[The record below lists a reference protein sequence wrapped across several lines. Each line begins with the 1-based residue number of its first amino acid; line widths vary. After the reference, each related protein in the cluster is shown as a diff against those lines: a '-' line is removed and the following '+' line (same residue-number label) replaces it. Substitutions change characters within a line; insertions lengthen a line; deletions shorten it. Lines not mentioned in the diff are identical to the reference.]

1 LDAYEGLILKQIH
14 FKESS
19 KILHLYTENGH
30 LSVLVHGAKKLS
42 SPFLHLTENLN
53 WIRFYATG
61 KEMKTL
67 SDGELIADF
76 SVLKANLEKFTC
88 AQHITEMLS
97 FFYESQYDHKKMYE
111 FVLKILRKIE
121 TETEYLPYVYMFE
134 LKYLFLLGVAPN
146 FNTCAACGATETLR
160 FSVQDGGFACPLH
173 TTTTDV
179 QAIST
184 VDAMKV
190 LFYHDLRNP
199 LPLSLDEETVKK
211 IRRFL
216 DDYYLYHLNF
226 KSKSRQILAGLLGY

>member
-1 LDAYEGLILKQIH
+1 MDAYEGLILKQIN

-19 KILHLYTENGH
+19 KILHLYTENGQ

-53 WIRFYATG
+53 RIRFYATG
-61 KEMKTL
+61 KEMKTF
-67 SDGELIADF
+67 SDGEIITDF
-76 SVLKANLEKFTC
+76 SLLKTNLEKFTC

-97 FFYESQYDHKKMYE
+97 FFYESEYDHKKMYE
-111 FVLKILRKIE
+111 FVLKILGKIE
-121 TETEYLPYVYMFE
+121 TETDYLPYVFMFE

-146 FNTCAACGATETLR
+146 FNTCAACGAREMLK
-160 FSVQDGGFACPLH
+160 FSVRDGGFACPLH
-173 TTTTDV
+173 ATATDFLE
-179 QAIST
+179 ITT
-184 VDAMKV
+184 VDAMRT

-199 LPLSLDEETVKK
+199 LALSLDADTVKK

-226 KSKSRQILAGLLGY
+226 KSKSRLILAGLLGY